1 MIQSHT
7 VSSSVSKLPRDKER
21 EKEQRNEY
29 MMPTAKN
36 LAHND
41 YKVGWLC
48 ALPLEMAAAQAML
61 DEIHED
67 LPVQPNDHNAYI
79 LGKMGNHNI
88 VIAGLPSGE
97 YGLVSSATV
106 AVQLLST
113 FHCVRFGLL
122 VGIGGGVPSKTT
134 DVRLGDIV
142 VSKPTRTHGGV
153 MQYDYGKAVAVA
165 GESECGG
172 FERTGML
179 NRPPQILLTA
189 LTKLQASYD
198 VNGSRIPYFLKEV
211 RDQYPSMQAKYTSVA
226 GGRLDQLFKAS
237 YMHPKSRDSC
247 DRCDPLE
254 TVIRPKRAND
264 HPVVH
269 YGLIASGNK
278 VVKDSQ
284 FRDRLG
290 RDYGVLCVEME
301 AAGLMNNFPCLVIR
315 GICDYADSHKNKNWQ
330 GYAASVAAAYAKE
343 LLFATSCS
351 EPDQMRNFSDDIKVR
366 PLMDRK
372 ADQRVQAQRPVCGI
386 CERCQSL
393 DYCMPLDT
401 NLPLTQVQSD
411 QITQFISSQ
420 QSVDPLQSLRFA
432 AALSRRH
439 TRQARSDLIDIGQFW
454 LHPRFRKWES
464 NNQNDLVFIKG
475 DYKSHHAI
483 RSFCVDFIELV
494 RRQNSPV
501 IWTLQVHKS
510 TACPGPNTLPT
521 TDVLQDLV
529 CQTLHLSKSLRTEKD
544 ASTCCAQISD
554 TQSPMQWM
562 DLLGRAVSSL
572 PMIYIL
578 LEVSTAEQ
586 FSWVEAFLWLFGTL
600 NKRECRTRVKV
611 VLVAGTTSA
620 ALESQMELRLAEQH
634 QLVIP
639 AHSRRLLGRSVPRG
653 TLLVRRRKY

>member
-1 MIQSHT
+1 
-7 VSSSVSKLPRDKER
+7 
-21 EKEQRNEY
+21 

-198 VNGSRIPYFLKEV
+198 VNGSRIPYFLKE
-211 RDQYPSMQAKYTSVA
+211 
-226 GGRLDQLFKAS
+226 
-237 YMHPKSRDSC
+237 
-247 DRCDPLE
+247 
-254 TVIRPKRAND
+254 
-264 HPVVH
+264 
-269 YGLIASGNK
+269 
-278 VVKDSQ
+278 
-284 FRDRLG
+284 
-290 RDYGVLCVEME
+290 
-301 AAGLMNNFPCLVIR
+301 
-315 GICDYADSHKNKNWQ
+315 NKNWQ